1 MRIAIIGTHGCG
13 KTTLCSEMYKSIW
26 FDDFRFATEPMR
38 EVARLGFSVNEHA
51 DDASQLA
58 MVSLHLNNLL
68 QSKLVADRS
77 LLDAY
82 VYAKYLNETTL
93 VVSKETV
100 DFIDMLVN
108 KNIRRYDYLFL
119 CKPEFDL
126 QADGFRSLDKKFQS
140 DIDKLFDEEIKKRG
154 LDVIKLTGDTKQRFT
169 QVLRTLF
176 S

>member
-13 KTTLCSEMYKSIW
+13 KTTLCNEMYKSIW
-26 FDDFRFATEPMR
+26 FDDYKFATEPMR

-68 QSKLVADRS
+68 QHNLVADRS
-77 LLDAY
+77 ILDAY
-82 VYAKYLNETTL
+82 IYAKYLNETSL
-93 VVSKETV
+93 VVTNETV
-100 DFIDMLVN
+100 AFIEMLVN
-108 KNIRRYDYLFL
+108 KNIGRYDYLFR

-126 QADGFRSLDKKFQS
+126 QADGFRSLDKKFQD
-140 DIDKLFDEEIKKRG
+140 DIDKLFDEEIKKRD
-154 LDVIKLTGDTKQRFT
+154 LNVVNLTGSTKQRFT
-169 QVLRTLF
+169 QVLRTMF